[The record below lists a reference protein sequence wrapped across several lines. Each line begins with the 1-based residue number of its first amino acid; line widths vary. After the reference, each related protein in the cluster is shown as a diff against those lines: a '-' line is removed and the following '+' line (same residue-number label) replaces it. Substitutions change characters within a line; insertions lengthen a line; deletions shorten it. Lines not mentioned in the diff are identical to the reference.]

1 MKPARTKPAAVK
13 PIPVKPG
20 PVRDVNEICRDHLQ
34 AALKEAGR
42 NVSSDLL
49 GRAML
54 GEVVAMWRRD
64 RSLDDIKTELEY
76 TADNIDPDEEYAFMR
91 P

>member
-1 MKPARTKPAAVK
+1 MKPARTKPAAAT
-13 PIPVKPG
+13 PDPVK
-20 PVRDVNEICRDHLQ
+20 DVNEICREHLH

-54 GEVVAMWRRD
+54 GEVVAMWRRE

-76 TADNIDPDEEYAFMR
+76 TADNIDPEEEYAFMR

>member
-13 PIPVKPG
+13 PAPVK
-20 PVRDVNEICRDHLQ
+20 DVNEICRAHLQ

-42 NVSSDLL
+42 NVSSDVV

-54 GEVVAMWRRD
+54 GEVVAMWRRE

-76 TADNIDPDEEYAFMR
+76 TADNIDPEEEYAFMR